1 MFQNNQ
7 VKGIVLDPQQMDEP
21 ECRACM
27 LAKASRFPIS
37 KIRTRNIAENF
48 GDVFHMDIWGPA
60 SVRTLNHHEYSQ
72 TIIDGASHWLF
83 SPLLKAKSEA
93 FSQYI
98 ILQTRLKTQYD
109 ITVKT
114 LHSDRG
120 GEFLSDEFTA
130 YLEQMGTKQSLT
142 VHDTLEHNGI
152 AECAH
157 RTLLNG
163 V

>member
-1 MFQNNQ
+1 M
-7 VKGIVLDPQQMDEP
+7 
-21 ECRACM
+21 
-27 LAKASRFPIS
+27 
-37 KIRTRNIAENF
+37 KIRTQNIAENF

-72 TIIDGASHWLF
+72 TIIDGGTHWLF

-98 ILQTRLKTQYD
+98 ILQTGLKTQYD
-109 ITVKT
+109 VTVKV

-130 YLEQMGTKQSLT
+130 YLEQMGTRQSLT
-142 VHDTLEHNGI
+142 IHDTPEHNGI
-152 AECAH
+152 AERAH
-157 RTLLNG
+157 RTILNG
-163 V
+163 VRSLLISTGLPK